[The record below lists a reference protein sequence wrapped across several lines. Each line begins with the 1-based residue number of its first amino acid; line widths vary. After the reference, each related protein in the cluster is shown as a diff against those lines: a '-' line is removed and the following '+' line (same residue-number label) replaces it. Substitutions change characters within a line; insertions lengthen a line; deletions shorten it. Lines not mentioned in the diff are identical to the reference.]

1 MSDLIDS
8 EKCRRNLE
16 CGVCSAL
23 ISENPENARTRSH
36 SFPEFSYIEDCVENK
51 IQFTRKIPHGVT
63 TKSMLLQA
71 FFNKRYFATLT
82 YVFYLRYS
90 SNWNPHRLHSEPFP
104 PKKKHNVG
112 PSASTT
118 ITTTLVSVLRRF
130 EYLAE
135 RSNIL
140 DHYMFKE
147 AI

>member
-63 TKSMLLQA
+63 TKSMFLQA

-104 PKKKHNVG
+104 PKKK
-112 PSASTT
+112 TQRR
-118 ITTTLVSVLRRF
+118 TLRF
-130 EYLAE
+130 DD
-135 RSNIL
+135 
-140 DHYMFKE
+140 DHHHTCISFAQVRIFGGKK
-147 AI
+147 

>member
-63 TKSMLLQA
+63 TKSMLFCDPHLCVLFAVLFQLEPSSFA
-71 FFNKRYFATLT
+71 FRTFSAK
-82 YVFYLRYS
+82 
-90 SNWNPHRLHSEPFP
+90 
-104 PKKKHNVG
+104 KKKHNVG

-118 ITTTLVSVLRRF
+118 ITTTLVSV
-130 EYLAE
+130 
-135 RSNIL
+135 
-140 DHYMFKE
+140 HYMFKE